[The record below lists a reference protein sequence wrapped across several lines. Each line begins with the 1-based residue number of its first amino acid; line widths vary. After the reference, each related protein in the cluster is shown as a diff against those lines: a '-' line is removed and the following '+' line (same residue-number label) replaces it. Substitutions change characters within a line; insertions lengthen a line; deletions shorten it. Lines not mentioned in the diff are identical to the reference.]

1 MRVFGMAAVLLVAA
15 AGLTPPAD
23 AQQPTK
29 VKIGLPKGM
38 FRDVPAGV
46 MDIAAAPFRDLL
58 RRQAGTDGDVALV
71 ESYQVLATQMKEK
84 KVDIGVFCG
93 FEYAW
98 VKAAHP
104 EIVPLVVTV
113 PNGRKMQAM
122 LVVHKDAKAGKPADL
137 CGACVAIPT
146 GTKPHC
152 HLFLERL
159 RDGLPADCCGVAKME
174 PKGVEEVL
182 DAVAAGQMQAGLV
195 DIAALTAY
203 QNNKPGAHGQ
213 LRVLAQSEL
222 FPPSVIAYR
231 KGAVDAATV
240 SRVHA
245 GLTKAGGT
253 PQGKAFM
260 MLWKMKGFE
269 DLPADFD
276 AELKRI
282 AAAYPPPAPPK

>member
-15 AGLTPPAD
+15 AGLTQPAGAEPPN
-23 AQQPTK
+23 K
-29 VKIGLPKGM
+29 VKIGLPQGM

-46 MDIAAAPFRDLL
+46 VDLAAAPFRDLL
-58 RRQAGTDGDVALV
+58 RRQAGMDGDVAVV
-71 ESYQVLATQMKEK
+71 ESYQVLAAQMKEN
-84 KVDIGVFCG
+84 KVDIGVFSG

-98 VKAAHP
+98 VKASHP

-122 LVVHKDAKAGKPADL
+122 LVVHKNSKAAKPADL
-137 CGACVAIPT
+137 SGACVAIPT

-152 HLFLERL
+152 HLFIERL
-159 RDGLPADCCGVAKME
+159 RDGLPADCCTAAKME
-174 PKGVEEVL
+174 PKGAEDVL
-182 DAVAAGQMQAGLV
+182 DAVAAGKMQAGLV
-195 DIAALTAY
+195 DIGSLTAY

-213 LRVLAQSEL
+213 LRVLAQSES

-240 SRVHA
+240 SKMHA
-245 GLTKAGGT
+245 GLTKASGT

-269 DLPADFD
+269 DVPADYD

-282 AAAYPPPAPPK
+282 ATVYPPPK